1 MPFYYLQTQNRPAN
15 GKFWRYVQAPSISF
29 VGSDRRL
36 CTLTTF
42 LLSHLCRFEAKCNKQ
57 KSSKQ
62 IQQKCIKHTKK
73 QTNTTGNK
81 ETDDGKNYTYIDGD
95 HQL

>member
-29 VGSDRRL
+29 VGSDRRF

-42 LLSHLCRFEAKCNKQ
+42 LLSHLCRFEATNK
-57 KSSKQ
+57 KAASKYNRNASN
-62 IQQKCIKHTKK
+62 IQRNKPTQQEII
-73 QTNTTGNK
+73 K